1 MTVANFEEFSF
12 FDATRGIVAR
22 RQPPPSRRPP
32 SREST
37 SPSVLDAGALHV
49 RVAEKASPRSRRDPC
64 RTHYSTAAACSPRSS
79 RVASTTCS
87 TCQTRSHPWP
97 QPPLSFQP
105 TYQRT
110 ATSRRTSAACN
121 RAALRCFATCC
132 RRLQRSQL
140 KYDPEEIF
148 RGYLPH
154 CNTRNS
160 EWFEGAP
167 IVRRR
172 PINFQEEV
180 EQRAELSFLPRIVDA
195 VLKRLAAIGQTIR
208 PVSGEFFRLDPV
220 AFTHS
225 AFKDER
231 STKLHQARPLDW
243 HHDTEYML
251 WIMLERTP
259 PNSNHSGLEVA
270 PRDAVA
276 RMCAPRPPTLAT
288 TTSPPPPPPSPTPPP
303 SRSRLPRRLH
313 HLRHL
318 HLHHRHHRHHHHR
331 RRRLRHHR
339 APPPPPSPPAPR
351 PPAPPPY
358 PSPLG
363 DLLCI
368 AAAAITIRR
377 RRRLQVSAIGT

>member
-1 MTVANFEEFSF
+1 MPDSL
-12 FDATRGIVAR
+12 FDCRGLLSQE
-22 RQPPPSRRPP
+22 QPRCFHDVLNLPDSQ
-32 SREST
+32 S
-37 SPSVLDAGALHV
+37 SV
-49 RVAEKASPRSRRDPC
+49 
-64 RTHYSTAAACSPRSS
+64 AAA
-79 RVASTTCS
+79 
-87 TCQTRSHPWP
+87 
-97 QPPLSFQP
+97 
-105 TYQRT
+105 
-110 ATSRRTSAACN
+110 
-121 RAALRCFATCC
+121 AALLSTNLSAHCDEPEDLS
-132 RRLQRSQL
+132 RLQSRGFAVLRNVLPALTRSQL

-276 RMCAPRPPTLAT
+276 RMCALAATDRNLRSKAKSTKALRRHFAASSAEAALERIFEESITLQQDPCLAMWPTRIFEHNACRNLNLQPGDGLLLLPGVVHRTADYLAPRMGVTFDLCPPASNDSAPICRAIDAT
-288 TTSPPPPPPSPTPPP
+288 TW
-303 SRSRLPRRLH
+303 LE
-313 HLRHL
+313 
-318 HLHHRHHRHHHHR
+318 
-331 RRRLRHHR
+331 
-339 APPPPPSPPAPR
+339 
-351 PPAPPPY
+351 
-358 PSPLG
+358 G
-363 DLLCI
+363 
-368 AAAAITIRR
+368 
-377 RRRLQVSAIGT
+377 VG